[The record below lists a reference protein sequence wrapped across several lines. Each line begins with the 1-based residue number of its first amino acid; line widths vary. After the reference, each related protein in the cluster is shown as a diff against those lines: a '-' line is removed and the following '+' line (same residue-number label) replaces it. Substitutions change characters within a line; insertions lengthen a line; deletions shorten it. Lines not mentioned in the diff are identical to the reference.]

1 MLFLYLLGITGW
13 GVWLGRGQSGSSDYF
28 LGNRGLPWPAVML
41 SIVATETSTLTFLS
55 IPGISYLGTLTFLQ
69 VTFGYLLGRIVIAGL
84 LLPAY
89 FRGDLSTAYV
99 LLGSHF
105 GETTQKVSSAVF
117 MVTRLLSD
125 AVRLFVTAIPMA
137 FITGWSY
144 PVSIGVIGLATV
156 VYTYF
161 GGIKAVVWVDVVQMC
176 LYVGGAV
183 VSIIALQTLV
193 PGGWSEIITSARE
206 AGKMTIIESSFDLS
220 VPYTIWAGV
229 IGGGFLTMAS
239 HGTDQLIV
247 QRILSCGDITAA
259 KKAMIGSGMVVLGQ
273 IFIFLMV
280 GLGLWR
286 YYDAATFASSDQIFA
301 EFVVEALPPGI
312 SGLLVAGVFAAA
324 MSSLSSSI
332 NALASATTYDFF
344 AVMSQKDDAALLKVG
359 KLSTLVWSVLL
370 IGGAILFIPFS
381 EGSAAVEVALSV
393 SSIAY
398 GGLLGAFL
406 VAVFSISKDQVS
418 VISGMVLAIGT
429 VTFIWLFARDAVA
442 WPWFV
447 PIGSA
452 ITVLVAG
459 ILGRVRVSSSR
470 ESKS

>member
-1 MLFLYLLGITGW
+1 
-13 GVWLGRGQSGSSDYF
+13 
-28 LGNRGLPWPAVML
+28 
-41 SIVATETSTLTFLS
+41 
-55 IPGISYLGTLTFLQ
+55 
-69 VTFGYLLGRIVIAGL
+69 
-84 LLPAY
+84 
-89 FRGDLSTAYV
+89 
-99 LLGSHF
+99 
-105 GETTQKVSSAVF
+105 
-117 MVTRLLSD
+117 
-125 AVRLFVTAIPMA
+125 MA

-259 KKAMIGSGMVVLGQ
+259 KKAMIGSGLVVLGQ

-359 KLSTLVWSVLL
+359 KLSTLVWSALL